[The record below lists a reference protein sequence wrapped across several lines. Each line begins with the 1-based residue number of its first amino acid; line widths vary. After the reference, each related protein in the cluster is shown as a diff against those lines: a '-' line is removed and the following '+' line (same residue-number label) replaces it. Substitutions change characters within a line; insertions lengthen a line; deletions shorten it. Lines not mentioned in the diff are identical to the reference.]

1 MVVFIDD
8 VYLLVLDSF
17 SVQFVV
23 ILWVIIAA
31 MMHSDR
37 GIESTDIENAATE
50 DI

>member
-8 VYLLVLDSF
+8 VYFLVLGNF
-17 SVQFVV
+17 SVWFVV

-37 GIESTDIENAATE
+37 GIKSTDIEDAATE